1 MTSAGLVAVS
11 TDAVVVQRNPTDQL
25 ESEETP
31 ETSNPTK
38 SEINSKIKLLG
49 IGFFLIFIIAFIVF
63 MVFYFRTANAT
74 SVNYS
79 YSCPLSMT
87 WMGIGSFWL
96 CIVELFWFF
105 YFQDSTLTGH
115 VCWLAVNVI
124 FSLSGFICLV
134 SFASSRAE
142 GDAAAG
148 ALLWIGTGL
157 CGVACSLLSHPHS
170 RSLPNTASEAEE
182 RASCGRT
189 CLRCLGSCRAW
200 LLGLVVAVQAF
211 FLALTFGVT
220 IQAAAAASDYA
231 RFPPIGA
238 VHTVKVRAPR
248 PPHAKQSSSFPD
260 G

>member
-49 IGFFLIFIIAFIVF
+49 IGFFLIFVIAFIVF

-96 CIVELFWFF
+96 CIVELFWF
-105 YFQDSTLTGH
+105 SISKT
-115 VCWLAVNVI
+115 
-124 FSLSGFICLV
+124 
-134 SFASSRAE
+134 
-142 GDAAAG
+142 
-148 ALLWIGTGL
+148 
-157 CGVACSLLSHPHS
+157 PH
-170 RSLPNTASEAEE
+170 
-182 RASCGRT
+182 
-189 CLRCLGSCRAW
+189 
-200 LLGLVVAVQAF
+200 
-211 FLALTFGVT
+211 
-220 IQAAAAASDYA
+220 
-231 RFPPIGA
+231 
-238 VHTVKVRAPR
+238 
-248 PPHAKQSSSFPD
+248 
-260 G
+260 